1 MTTKHLNE
9 LLATASRSAAQT
21 NAAGRISKQ
30 KFTVSRYCTL
40 DGERVHVRASVRFD
54 DECRNGYET
63 FAITG
68 EVREVRKDFT
78 TGLEYTPSG
87 DRYMLSCGCVHEHI
101 AAAFPELAPFIKW
114 HLTSTPGP
122 MHYAANAIY
131 FAGDK
136 DCYGL
141 RAGEA
146 RIYRD
151 GLRFPNGLFYSV
163 ESSSLLKHLRELI
176 ERREPLGDANEL
188 PAHDDGS
195 ASGSLLWA
203 GGATFDG
210 FINPSNIPPFK
221 TYQEAH
227 SFHEAFNTCLG
238 SVRFERIPY
247 ALSKGKPRELDAARR
262 SAVWLDATDDE
273 LTAPGLAERLA
284 ARLPA
289 LLAEFKADMLAL
301 GFTWPEVKTEEAAG
315 ISAT

>member
-1 MTTKHLNE
+1 MSTDLNE
-9 LLATASRSAAQT
+9 LLKTATRTAAEY
-21 NAAGRISKQ
+21 NAAGFIKRQ

-40 DGERVHVRASVRFD
+40 DGERVQVRASVRFD
-54 DECRNGYET
+54 DECGNKHES
-63 FAITG
+63 FSITG
-68 EVREVRKDFT
+68 EVREVRKDFA
-78 TGLEYTPSG
+78 TGLEYAPSG
-87 DRYMLSCGCVHEHI
+87 DRYMISCGCVHEQI

-114 HLTSTPGP
+114 HLVSTDGP
-122 MHYAANAIY
+122 MHYIANTTYHARDSDHN
-131 FAGDK
+131 GK
-136 DCYGL
+136 

-163 ESSSLLKHLRELI
+163 ESSSLLNHLRELI
-176 ERREPLGDANEL
+176 ERREPLGDAIEL
-188 PAHDDGS
+188 PARDDGS

-227 SFHEAFNTCLG
+227 GFHEAFNTCLG

-284 ARLPA
+284 ERLPA
-289 LLAEFKADMLAL
+289 LMAEFKADMLAL
-301 GFTWPEVKTEEAAG
+301 GFTWPEVKTEEAAAL
-315 ISAT
+315 SAS